1 MLPYYSTASIISKNF
16 HILSSMVPYYFTI
29 LFHCFNHKK
38 NFRILSAFNMNEM
51 GSHWVLFLM
60 YLNIV
65 LSGPEVGRLRSKHVA
80 KYNLIIIIASCLDVC
95 CVLTVQNILYKF
107 DMHNGIASLSKKNH
121 QVCCQDCEPIYL
133 SKSLTFHFLAT
144 IPRSWQCEFN
154 NQSEV
159 NHHVTLKHS
168 LRTYSVVGGNA
179 FSCMKFSYFFP
190 HDRGQYLET

>member
-107 DMHNGIASLSKKNH
+107 DMHNGIASLKKKTIRCVAKIVNRF
-121 QVCCQDCEPIYL
+121 IYRKVWRFI
-133 SKSLTFHFLAT
+133 SSRQYPDPDSVNSTTRVKSIITS
-144 IPRSWQCEFN
+144 R
-154 NQSEV
+154 
-159 NHHVTLKHS
+159 
-168 LRTYSVVGGNA
+168 
-179 FSCMKFSYFFP
+179 
-190 HDRGQYLET
+190 